1 MTMFHS
7 LLQNSLYPTTCLTSR
22 LIELYTMYA
31 RRVKRKASV
40 PQGGIPSG
48 NFADC
53 KFKARFFS
61 FSGKFE
67 FANLSSKVYSVHPS
81 VTSRGSIT
89 FPFDLDIFYPS
100 SSRTIGWRK
109 TVWNGSLSVKL
120 RDIIT
125 IRATQKNRISPPV
138 SSKSPGKKA
147 FISFVSSGQPIV
159 EIGKNPEENQV
170 SSTSSSCVRVILFF

>member
-1 MTMFHS
+1 MSKLSLVCWTSLFRRVKIHLSLRERSFSIPLNPFFLGLKSAGNWSNANLTMFHS

-67 FANLSSKVYSVHPS
+67 FANLSSKVYRVHPS

-109 TVWNGSLSVKL
+109 TVWNVKVCNQFRHVSCL
-120 RDIIT
+120 IMT
-125 IRATQKNRISPPV
+125 IHKY
-138 SSKSPGKKA
+138 K
-147 FISFVSSGQPIV
+147 
-159 EIGKNPEENQV
+159 
-170 SSTSSSCVRVILFF
+170 C